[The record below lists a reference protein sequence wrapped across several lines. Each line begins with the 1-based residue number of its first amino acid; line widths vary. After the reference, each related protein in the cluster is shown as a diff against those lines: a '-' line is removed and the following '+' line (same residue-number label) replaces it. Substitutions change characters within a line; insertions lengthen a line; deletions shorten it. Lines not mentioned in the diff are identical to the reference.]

1 MEKFL
6 FVALG
11 GAAGAV
17 ARYGVGMLTLRWLGP
32 GWPWG
37 TLTVNLVGGFMMG
50 VLVSALALKGGG
62 DQERWRL
69 LLGVG
74 VLGGFTT
81 FSSFSLEVANMIQ
94 RKAWLDALGY
104 ASLSAAGSILALF
117 LGLMLVR
124 RLLA

>member
-17 ARYGVGMLTLRWLGP
+17 ARHAVGMLTLRWFGP

-37 TLTVNLVGGFMMG
+37 TMTVNLLGGFLMG
-50 VLVSALALKGGG
+50 FLVSTLAFKGGI

-74 VLGGFTT
+74 ALGGFTT
-81 FSSFSLEVANMIQ
+81 FSSFSLDVANMIQ

-104 ASLSAAGSILALF
+104 VSVSTVGSILALF
-117 LGLMLVR
+117 LGLMAAR
-124 RLLA
+124 RLFA